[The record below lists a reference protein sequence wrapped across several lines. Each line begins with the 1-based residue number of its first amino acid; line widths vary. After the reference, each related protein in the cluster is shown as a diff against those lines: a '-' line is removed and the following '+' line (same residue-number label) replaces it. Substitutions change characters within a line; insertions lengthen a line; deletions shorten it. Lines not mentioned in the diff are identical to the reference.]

1 MSNRGQEA
9 SKATGQSPPWPY
21 FLNDPSLPTPGPP
34 AYHAGMVNRGDI
46 LWLGIAA
53 GVSGGLIGGMM
64 LGVGMN
70 LVVQGQP
77 LGWLLLLPGAPA
89 SAIVGW
95 IMARR
100 LAKQL

>member
-1 MSNRGQEA
+1 
-9 SKATGQSPPWPY
+9 
-21 FLNDPSLPTPGPP
+21 
-34 AYHAGMVNRGDI
+34 MVNRGDI

>member
-1 MSNRGQEA
+1 M
-9 SKATGQSPPWPY
+9 
-21 FLNDPSLPTPGPP
+21 PTAGPP